1 MFKSLIHDEN
11 NSDIFMN
18 ISISLVVK
26 GIALFVNILMLPYM
40 LIFFHEK
47 EIAGI
52 WFTFMSITSWVL
64 MFDLGIGSG
73 LRNYLTS
80 AFALNNQEKI
90 KRYITSSYYLVGF
103 ISLFLYIILRLINGL
118 VDWNSMLSIDS
129 SIIGADI
136 LTQSIHYIII
146 SISVHIFLKL
156 VVSIFNS
163 LQKTALSSIL
173 VLCSNILF
181 LFVLVYS
188 NNNED
193 AINFINL
200 SYYYIFTI
208 NLPMFIATIVLFSSK
223 LSYAIPN
230 IIHFSYKDAVDIIK
244 LGGMFF
250 WIQLTFM
257 FIASTNEVVIIWL
270 FNPEY
275 VVEYQVY
282 NRFFYA
288 FVMLFSLIS
297 SPVWSATTKAFSQKK
312 FEWIR
317 SVYKNLIF
325 FSLIFMAI
333 CFLFIMPFQS
343 IVDVWLGS
351 NSIEI
356 NYFTAFIF
364 VVFCSVVIFNFC
376 ITSIANGL
384 GELKYQLFGYSI
396 GVLLKFPLC
405 YLISKIYVD
414 LDWILVIYVNIIILT
429 PYIIWQAVALNFKLK
444 NNNKESYV

>member
-1 MFKSLIHDEN
+1 MINMFKSFINNEN
-11 NSDIFMN
+11 NSDIFTN
-18 ISISLVVK
+18 ISISLLVK
-26 GIALFVNILMLPYM
+26 GVALFVNILMLPYM
-40 LIFFHEK
+40 LNFFYEI

-73 LRNYLTS
+73 LRNYLIK
-80 AFALNNQEKI
+80 AFSLNNKKEI
-90 KRYITSSYYLVGF
+90 KVYIASSYYLVGF
-103 ISLFLYIILRLINGL
+103 ISLSLYTILRLINTL
-118 VDWNSMLSIDS
+118 VDWNSILNIDP
-129 SIIGADI
+129 SIIGGDI
-136 LTQSIHYIII
+136 LTESIHYIII
-146 SISVHIFLKL
+146 SISLHIFLKL

-163 LQKTALSSIL
+163 LQKTALASVL

-181 LFVLVYS
+181 LFVLIYC
-188 NNNED
+188 NNNKD

-230 IIHFSYKDAVDIIK
+230 IIHFRYKDAIDIIK

-257 FIASTNEVVIIWL
+257 FIASTNEVIIIWL
-270 FNPEY
+270 FNPQY

-282 NRFFYA
+282 NKFFYT

-297 SPVWSATTKAFSQKK
+297 SPVWSATTKAFSQKR

-317 SVYKNLIF
+317 SIYKNLIF

-333 CFLFIMPFQS
+333 CFLFIIPFQS

-364 VVFCSVVIFNFC
+364 VVFCSVIIFNFC

-384 GELKYQLFGYSI
+384 GELKYQLVGYTI
-396 GVLLKFPLC
+396 AVLLKFPLC

-444 NNNKESYV
+444 IKN